1 MKQQQKYTMYF
12 SLNNY
17 DYDSYTDALVVELNQ
32 YFDKGYTITKCKGVW
47 KGKTETSYKLEI
59 IRDELASPFNNGTSV
74 YLEKVLRK
82 IADWIKENYQQES
95 VLLTKENILTEII

>member
-12 SLNNY
+12 SLNDDN
-17 DYDSYTDALVVELNQ
+17 TDRLIEVMNTH
-32 YFDKGYTITKCKGVW
+32 FDKGYTITKCKGVW
-47 KGKTETSYKLEI
+47 KGQTETSYKLEI
-59 IRDELASPFNNGTSV
+59 IRDELDFYNGASV
-74 YLEKVLRK
+74 YLENTLRK